1 MRNRL
6 LLLLPVLLL
15 TLTAG
20 CQSAYYGA
28 MEKAGYAKRD
38 ILVSRVEKA
47 QEAQAEAKEQFA
59 DALQAF
65 LAVTQ
70 VDGGELRKKYDELNA
85 ELKRSETR
93 AKTVHER
100 IAAID
105 AVATALFEEWGNELA
120 LYNNPELR
128 SSSQEQLAATRIRY
142 STLMGAMRRAAD
154 RMEPVLVTF
163 RDQVLFL
170 KHNLNAQALR
180 ALDATS
186 RSLQGDI
193 SQLIAEMEKSIRE
206 ADTFIRELKTAP

>member
-1 MRNRL
+1 MKRL
-6 LLLLPVLLL
+6 LPLLLLPALLI
-15 TLTAG
+15 TGG

-47 QEAQAEAKEQFA
+47 QEAQADAKEQFA

-65 LAVTQ
+65 LAVTR
-70 VDGGELRKKYDELNA
+70 VEGGELRKKYDELNTQ
-85 ELKRSETR
+85 LKRSETR
-93 AKTVHER
+93 AKAVHER

-120 LYNNPELR
+120 LYSNPELR
-128 SSSQEQLAATRIRY
+128 TRSQEQLAATRTRY
-142 STLMGAMRRAAD
+142 TDLMATMRRAAA

-193 SQLIAEMEKSIRE
+193 SSLIAEMEKSMRE
-206 ADTFIRELKTAP
+206 ADSFIRELKLAP

>member
-1 MRNRL
+1 MKRL
-6 LLLLPVLLL
+6 LPPLLLPVLLIL
-15 TLTAG
+15 AG

-47 QEAQAEAKEQFA
+47 QEAQADAKEQFA
-59 DALQAF
+59 DALQSF
-65 LAVTQ
+65 LAVTR
-70 VDGGELRKKYDELNA
+70 VDGGELRKKYDELNTQ
-85 ELKRSETR
+85 LQRSETR
-93 AKTVHER
+93 AKAVHDR

-105 AVATALFEEWGNELA
+105 AVATALFEEWGNELG
-120 LYNNPELR
+120 LYTNPELR
-128 SSSQEQLAATRIRY
+128 TQSQQQLAATRIRY
-142 STLMGAMRRAAD
+142 ADLMSAMRRAAA

-170 KHNLNAQALR
+170 KHNLNAQSLR

-193 SQLIAEMEKSIRE
+193 STLIAEMEKSMRE
-206 ADTFIRELKTAP
+206 ADTFIRELKSAP

>member
-1 MRNRL
+1 MKTRL
-6 LLLLPVLLL
+6 SFLLLPVLVVLV
-15 TLTAG
+15 G

-47 QEAQAEAKEQFA
+47 QEAQGEAKEQFA
-59 DALQAF
+59 DALQSF
-65 LAVTQ
+65 LAVTK
-70 VDGGELRKKYDELNA
+70 VDGGELRKKYDELHSQ
-85 ELKRSETR
+85 LQRSETR
-93 AKTVHER
+93 AKAVHDR

-105 AVATALFEEWGNELA
+105 AVATALFEEWGNELG
-120 LYNNPELR
+120 LYTNPELR
-128 SSSQEQLAATRIRY
+128 TQSQQQLAATRIRY
-142 STLMGAMRRAAD
+142 ADLMSAMRRAAA

-193 SQLIAEMEKSIRE
+193 STLIAEMEKSMRE
-206 ADTFIRELKTAP
+206 ADSFIRELKLAP